1 MNHDQRQMGLP
12 KKTNPEKADGYQSI
26 SEQNKERRQIQFS
39 PESKESF
46 DTECYTIEEEPA
58 ELTSREK
65 LEVFLPIA
73 QLTRKEERGLGNAF
87 HDLFCCGG
95 CSPHV

>member
-1 MNHDQRQMGLP
+1 MNYYQRQMALP
-12 KKTNPEKADGYQSI
+12 KKTNPERADGYESI

-46 DTECYTIEEEPA
+46 ETDYYTIEDEPA
-58 ELTSREK
+58 ELNSREK
-65 LEVFLPIA
+65 LEGVLPIV

-95 CSPHV
+95 CSPHA

>member
-1 MNHDQRQMGLP
+1 MAIP
-12 KKTNPEKADGYQSI
+12 KKTNPEKADGYESI

-46 DTECYTIEEEPA
+46 DTDYYTIEEGGPA

-65 LEVFLPIA
+65 LEEILPIM
-73 QLTRKEERGLGNAF
+73 QLTRKEERGLGNAL

-95 CSPHV
+95 CSPPA